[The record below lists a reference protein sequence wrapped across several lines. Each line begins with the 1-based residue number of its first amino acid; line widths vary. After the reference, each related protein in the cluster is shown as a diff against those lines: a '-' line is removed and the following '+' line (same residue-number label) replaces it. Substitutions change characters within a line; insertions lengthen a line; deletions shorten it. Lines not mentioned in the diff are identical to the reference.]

1 MMGRRHRIGLMVA
14 VVLAALALPVYDAL
28 AAQAPVG
35 LGTDGTFAVL
45 AGSAVTNTGP
55 SVLNGDLGITPGTA
69 ISGFPPGTVNGS
81 VHAGDAVAGQA
92 QTDLTTAYNDA
103 AGRTPALAVTGDLG
117 GLTLTPGVYNSGSS
131 LGLTGQLTLDAQGD
145 PNAVFIFQAGSSLTT
160 ASGSD
165 INLIGGAQACNVY
178 WQVGSSATL
187 GTSSV
192 FVGNILAYTSVSVN
206 NGVTIQGRVLARNG
220 AVTLDDDTVTAGGCT
235 TPTGTTTTSTP
246 PGGSTPTGTGTT
258 ITAPG
263 STATAGT
270 SGSGGTQKKPGTGTS
285 KGKGSGKGEGSGKPK
300 PKGKNGTAIFT
311 TVPRSVA
318 STIDR
323 YGTSHCV
330 SRTFRVAVT
339 GLHIRKVSFS
349 VGNHIIANRSGS
361 PFQATVGVLG
371 GTRTITAHVAF
382 ADATRVMNLH
392 LRFRACAAA
401 AAGKPH
407 PAAPV
412 IASGFTG

>member
-1 MMGRRHRIGLMVA
+1 MIGARHRVGLMVA
-14 VVLAALALPVYDAL
+14 VALAALALPVYAAL
-28 AAQAPVG
+28 AAQPPVG
-35 LGTDGTFAVL
+35 LGTAGSFAVL

-69 ISGFPPGTVNGS
+69 ISGFPPGTVNGA

-92 QTDLTTAYNDA
+92 QTDLTAAYNDA

-160 ASGSD
+160 ASGSHV
-165 INLIGGAQACNVY
+165 NLIGGAQACNVY

-192 FVGNILAYTSVSVN
+192 FAGNVLAYTSVSVN
-206 NGVTIQGRVLARNG
+206 SGVTVQGRVLASNG
-220 AVTLDDDTVTAGGCT
+220 AVTLDDDTITPGACT
-235 TPTGTTTTSTP
+235 TPTGTSTTSTT
-246 PGGSTPTGTGTT
+246 PGSSTPTGTTTT

-270 SGSGGTQKKPGTGTS
+270 GGKSGTGGKHKKPVMG
-285 KGKGSGKGEGSGKPK
+285 KGKAKPQ
-300 PKGKNGTAIFT
+300 GKNGTAVFT
-311 TVPRSVA
+311 TVPRSVV

-323 YGTSHCV
+323 YGTSRCV
-330 SRTFRVAVT
+330 SRTFRVAVR
-339 GLHIRKVSFS
+339 GLLIRKVKFS
-349 VGNHIIANRSGS
+349 VGTHIIANRSGS

-371 GTRTITAHVAF
+371 GKRTITAHVTF
-382 ADATRVMNLH
+382 ADATHAMNLH

-401 AAGKPH
+401 AAGTPH
-407 PAAPV
+407 PAAPI